1 MICLV
6 DNETKSTSSR
16 VIIYAF
22 RKILL
27 MSFKVLAI
35 IQTME
40 SCVFCLL
47 YWRKETGKQK
57 TFYILKGQIYLL
69 IGEKECVFEGVWKN
83 TFRKVLPPW

>member
-27 MSFKVLAI
+27 MSFKVLAMV
-35 IQTME
+35 QTME

-47 YWRKETGKQK
+47 YWRKEIGKQK
-57 TFYILKGQIYLL
+57 TFYIFKGQIYLL
-69 IGEKECVFEGVWKN
+69 TGEKECVFKGVWRN
-83 TFRKVLPPW
+83 TSRKVLPPW